1 MPRRELFL
9 LLIITSLFTTLS
21 LNAQDINA
29 QLKEAE
35 AFHKSYEFNK
45 AIEIYNK
52 LIKETTQDTTSKDA
66 VTNLSMLNKLLAQSQ
81 NGSNMLNF
89 AYSPNVLTA
98 KESSEKTFFLL
109 YPGFNNGKWV
119 LTPPEF
125 AGESGE
131 RSYMFL
137 PDNARKLVFSAKDNS
152 GSWNIYISLLKEN
165 GEWTYPEMLNE
176 NITSTGDELFPY
188 ITDDGKTLYFSS
200 NGHYGMGGF
209 DIYVSRWDENSND
222 WGVAQNLGFPFSSPK
237 DDFLYY
243 DTPDGNYSIFASTRD
258 TKRDSIMVY
267 ALAFD
272 NLPVKKRIS
281 PSEAREISHLTQVH
295 NTITADNQATE
306 DEKSSSTDD
315 NSTEYTQ
322 FRSVVT
328 TVRSLRKQ
336 IRDAITSINDNRNL
350 YNTLTDE
357 TDLKTLAHKIS
368 EQEAAVLQMRD
379 SLNRT
384 SSKLQELEMDFLSK
398 GIIIPQETEEETAP
412 AGSAKQE
419 TRKEETLFRFANKT
433 LGETP
438 TFTVEAAAP
447 PTGITLKVEETTP
460 MIYEFSTLPEGL
472 VYQYQLFVVSQQ
484 QETER
489 FGGITPVFEK
499 KAASGKY
506 IYTAGIFRNYSGAL
520 ANVNKVKKLGFPN
533 AMIIAYDSGKP
544 LTLSA
549 ARAMEKRFKA
559 EGKLPETNNEM
570 DKVAKQ
576 SGNSRVSK
584 SISDTYRINIT
595 GYTENISEAVLKVIR
610 ENTEKDIAKHID
622 GGVLVYS
629 IGVFSDKAEADKLAE
644 LIDKAA
650 NGGGDKESKESIES
664 REGKESME
672 GMESK
677 EGKESAESTELE
689 NTQQGNK
696 IIVAVEKIEIS
707 R

>member
-1 MPRRELFL
+1 MPKRELFL

-21 LNAQDINA
+21 LNAQDISA

-35 AFHKSYEFNK
+35 AFHTSYEFNK

-52 LIKETTQDTTSKDA
+52 LIKETAQDTTSKDA

-81 NGSNMLNF
+81 NGSNMLDF
-89 AYSPNVLTA
+89 AYSPNVLMA
-98 KESSEKTFFLL
+98 KESSAKTFFLL
-109 YPGFNNGKWV
+109 YPGFDNGKWV

-152 GSWNIYISLLKEN
+152 GSWNIYTSLLKEN

-188 ITDDGKTLYFSS
+188 ITDNGKTLYFSS

-209 DIYVSRWDENSND
+209 DIYVSKWDENSND

-243 DTPDGNYSIFASTRD
+243 DTPDGNYSLFASTRD
-258 TKRDSIMVY
+258 TKRDSIMVF
-267 ALAFD
+267 ALAFE

-281 PSEAREISHLTQVH
+281 PSEAREISHLAPVH
-295 NTITADNQATE
+295 NTVTADNQATE

-315 NSTEYTQ
+315 NSTEYTE

-336 IRDAITSINDNRNL
+336 IRDAITSINDKRNL

-368 EQEAAVLQMRD
+368 EQETAVLQMRD
-379 SLNRT
+379 SLNKT

-398 GIIIPQETEEETAP
+398 GIIISQETEEEAAP
-412 AGSAKQE
+412 AGAAKQE
-419 TRKEETLFRFANKT
+419 TRKEETLFRFANNT

-438 TFTVEAAAP
+438 MFTVEAAVP
-447 PTGITLKVEETTP
+447 PTGITLKIEETTP
-460 MIYEFSTLPEGL
+460 MVYEFSTLPEGL

-549 ARAMEKRFKA
+549 ARAMEKRLKA

-584 SISDTYRINIT
+584 SSSDTYRINIT

-629 IGVFSDKAEADKLAE
+629 IGVFSDKAEADKLAA

-650 NGGGDKESKESIES
+650 NGGESKESLES
-664 REGKESME
+664 KEGMEGMENTEGKESI
-672 GMESK
+672 
-677 EGKESAESTELE
+677 ESTELE

-696 IIVAVEKIEIS
+696 IIVAVEKIEIN

>member
-1 MPRRELFL
+1 MPKRELFL
-9 LLIITSLFTTLS
+9 LLIITSLFPALS
-21 LNAQDINA
+21 LNAQNINA
-29 QLKEAE
+29 KLKEAE

-52 LIKETTQDTTSKDA
+52 LIKETAQDTTSKNAIAD
-66 VTNLSMLNKLLAQSQ
+66 LSMLNKLLAQSQ
-81 NGSNMLNF
+81 NGSNMLDF
-89 AYSPNVLTA
+89 AYSPNTLTA
-98 KESSEKTFFLL
+98 KESSLKTYFLL
-109 YPGFNNGKWV
+109 YPGFNNGRWV

-152 GSWNIYISLLKEN
+152 GSWNIYTSLLKEN

-188 ITDDGKTLYFSS
+188 ITDDGKSLYFSS

-222 WGVAQNLGFPFSSPK
+222 WGVAQNLGFPFSSPE

-243 DTPDGNYSIFASTRD
+243 DTPDGNYTLFASTRD

-267 ALAFD
+267 VLAFD

-281 PSEAREISHLTQVH
+281 PSEAREISHLIPAQ
-295 NTITADNQATE
+295 
-306 DEKSSSTDD
+306 KSSQTNSVQSESDS
-315 NSTEYTQ
+315 NSTENDSSEYTE
-322 FRSVVT
+322 FRNVVT
-328 TVRSLRKQ
+328 TVRTLRKQ

-368 EQEAAVLQMRD
+368 EQEAVVLQMRD
-379 SLNRT
+379 SLNKT

-398 GIIIPQETEEETAP
+398 GIIIPQEAEEDTAP
-412 AGSAKQE
+412 TESAKQE
-419 TRKEETLFRFANKT
+419 TRKEETMFRFASNT

-438 TFTVEAAAP
+438 VFNVEAAAP
-447 PTGITLKVEETTP
+447 PTGITLKIEETTP
-460 MIYEFSTLPEGL
+460 MIYEFGTLPEGL

-499 KAASGKY
+499 KATSGKY

-533 AMIIAYDSGKP
+533 AMIVAYDSGKP

-549 ARAMEKRFKA
+549 ARAMEKRLKA
-559 EGKLPETNNEM
+559 EGKLLETNNEM

-576 SGNSRVSK
+576 GSASRGSK
-584 SISDTYRINIT
+584 NNTDTYRINIT
-595 GYTENISEAVLKVIR
+595 GYTENIDEAVLKVIR
-610 ENTEKDIAKHID
+610 ENTEKDIARHID

-629 IGVFSDKAEADKLAE
+629 IGVFSDKTDADKLAE
-644 LIDKAA
+644 LINKAA
-650 NGGGDKESKESIES
+650 NSGEST
-664 REGKESME
+664 E

-677 EGKESAESTELE
+677 ESKEGMEGKEGSEGTESVEIE
-689 NTQQGNK
+689 NTQQSNK
-696 IIVAVEKIEIS
+696 ILVTVEKIEIS